1 MKQTNQKT
9 IILQTSLEELK
20 TKTVELICVNRRPLT
35 ILRGSAVVRLFSV
48 LVQQLGDYSINRNY
62 LKTEIKVR
70 ANKIS
75 GKDKNKVFSTKEYIA
90 TKLKRSVLW
99 INCQVIKTVNIY
111 IYNLVMKVLKKRLT
125 AENIN
130 IIIKQVLHECEISI
144 SNLYTVTTDN
154 GSNFITS
161 GELLKCDQIIENFNT
176 EGNVKYFY

>member
-1 MKQTNQKT
+1 
-9 IILQTSLEELK
+9 
-20 TKTVELICVNRRPLT
+20 
-35 ILRGSAVVRLFSV
+35 
-48 LVQQLGDYSINRNY
+48 
-62 LKTEIKVR
+62 
-70 ANKIS
+70 
-75 GKDKNKVFSTKEYIA
+75 
-90 TKLKRSVLW
+90 
-99 INCQVIKTVNIY
+99 
-111 IYNLVMKVLKKRLT
+111 MKVLKKRLT